1 MKGPEMSHPNE
12 MKGPEMV
19 SLNKSVIKR
28 RGALVPVMSTALALI
43 MVSTVGLSTQAK
55 AAPKATLNA
64 IFLPATWGTVVKDT
78 LAPQYEKETGVK
90 VNVQLVGR
98 DEIHQKMGT
107 LFAAQDSS
115 YDIFN
120 LDYNWIPEFGRAQD
134 LVPLDGV
141 LSAADKKD
149 FLPGALKLGTYKG
162 QILGV
167 PQTIHPALLWYRAD
181 LYNDPAVKAQ
191 YKKDTGATLAP
202 PATMDIWA
210 QQAAWFNGKTFN
222 GTKVYGWAAQAAKG
236 FGNVHTWLSF
246 CFSYGCEPLNAD
258 FTKSTL
264 SSPQSI
270 AATNMWAKMM
280 KLMPPGANDFTY
292 DSVTQAAQQG
302 TIATA
307 IQWSW
312 GAFAVDD
319 PKASKTL
326 GKWQFTQVPAGPDA
340 KSSPHIAEWVI
351 SVSKFSKNQAE
362 SKKFVAWLET
372 KKNDVVQANL
382 GGGDPVRRSS
392 YNNPTLT
399 KQTLSGSTVLR
410 YRRLPEVL
418 KAIASGQ
425 PRPLYPAEEKW
436 ETMLSTELSAIS
448 LGAKS
453 VTEGLAAADTTIDA
467 SLNG

>member
-1 MKGPEMSHPNE
+1 
-12 MKGPEMV
+12 MV
-19 SLNKSVIKR
+19 SRKEHGFKR
-28 RGALVPVMSTALALI
+28 RSAIVPLVSAALAMTLGA
-43 MVSTVGLSTQAK
+43 TVVLTSNAV

-115 YDIFN
+115 FDIFN

-134 LVPLDGV
+134 LVPLDGI
-141 LSAADKKD
+141 LSAADKAD

-162 QILGV
+162 QVLGI

-181 LYNDPAVKAQ
+181 LYNDATVKAQ
-191 YKKDTGATLAP
+191 YKKDTGANLLP
-202 PATMDIWA
+202 PKTMDVWA
-210 QQAAWFNGKTFN
+210 KQAAWFNGKTFN

-246 CFSYGCEPLNAD
+246 CFSYGCQPLNSE

-264 SSPQSI
+264 STPQSI
-270 AATNMWAKMM
+270 AATTMWNKMM

-319 PKASKTL
+319 PTNSKTI
-326 GKWQFTQVPAGPDA
+326 GKWQFVQVPAGPGA

-351 SVSKFSKNQAE
+351 SVSKFSKNQEEA
-362 SKKFVAWLET
+362 KKFVAWLET

-392 YNNPTLT
+392 YNNPILT
-399 KQTLSGSTVLR
+399 KQTLPGSTVLR

-448 LGAKS
+448 LGQKTVAA
-453 VTEGLAAADTTIDA
+453 GLASADSTINA
-467 SLNG
+467 SLNE

>member
-1 MKGPEMSHPNE
+1 

-19 SLNKSVIKR
+19 SRNNLGFKR
-28 RGALVPVMSTALALI
+28 RGAIFPLVSAALAISLGTTI
-43 MVSTVGLSTQAK
+43 GLSATAN

-78 LAPQYEKETGVK
+78 LAPLYEKETGVK
-90 VNVQLVGR
+90 VNVQLIGR

-115 YDIFN
+115 FDIFN

-134 LVPLDGV
+134 LLPLDSV
-141 LSAADKKD
+141 LSSADKKD
-149 FLPGALKLGTYKG
+149 FLPGALRLGTYQG
-162 QILGV
+162 QILGI

-181 LYNDPAVKAQ
+181 LYNDPKVKAQ
-191 YKKDTGATLAP
+191 YKKDTGSTLAP
-202 PATMDIWA
+202 PRTMEVWA
-210 QQAAWFNGKTFN
+210 KQAAWFNGKTFD
-222 GTKVYGWAAQAAKG
+222 GQKVYGWAAQAAKG

-246 CFSYGCEPLNAD
+246 CYSYGCEPFNSD

-264 SSPQSI
+264 STPKSI
-270 AATNMWAKMM
+270 AATTMWAKMM
-280 KLMPPGANDFTY
+280 KFMPPGANDFTY

-319 PKASKTL
+319 PANSKTV
-326 GKWQFTQVPAGPDA
+326 GKWQFVQVPAGPGA

-351 SVSKFSKNQAE
+351 AVSKFSKNQAE
-362 SKKFVAWLET
+362 AKKFVAWLET
-372 KKNDVVQANL
+372 KKNDVIQANL

-392 YNNPTLT
+392 YNNPILS
-399 KQTLSGSTVLR
+399 KQTLPGSKTLR
-410 YRRLPEVL
+410 FRRYPEVL

-425 PRPLYPAEEKW
+425 PRPLYPSEEKW

-448 LGAKS
+448 LGQKT
-453 VTEGLAAADTTIDA
+453 VTAGLASADATIDS
-467 SLNG
+467 SLSGN